1 MLAGAGLVAL
11 LPAAT
16 DGPLGAWRLLG
27 PRSHRGADWVVVAA
41 LALSP
46 VVPGRSAV
54 SILVLEVAAVLLARL
69 VGFTRYP
76 TPGRAAVG
84 PTTSPAAGTTS
95 PAAAESPASGPAGTA
110 SPGTAGP
117 GPRPG
122 AASPADRPAPTTGA
136 PAPVDPQVELAVRRQ
151 ARRVGLAV
159 GILQRRARE
168 ARRQP

>member
-27 PRSHRGADWVVVAA
+27 PRSHRSADWVVVAA
-41 LALSP
+41 LAASP
-46 VVPGRSAV
+46 VVPGRSGV

-69 VGFTRYP
+69 VGFTRYR
-76 TPGRAAVG
+76 TPGRASVG
-84 PTTSPAAGTTS
+84 PTTSPAA
-95 PAAAESPASGPAGTA
+95 
-110 SPGTAGP
+110 
-117 GPRPG
+117 
-122 AASPADRPAPTTGA
+122 AASPADRPAPTTGAA